1 MLLCFQTKRSRA
13 INACLGGIIQ
23 DPPMAWMI
31 IRPSIGH
38 VAFILQKRLK
48 EQGIDI
54 TFKEACKR
62 VHKFKGR
69 KK

>member
-1 MLLCFQTKRSRA
+1 MLCFQTKRTKA
-13 INACLGGIIQ
+13 INECINGIAQ

-48 EQGIDI
+48 EQKIDI
-54 TFKEACKR
+54 SFEEACKR
-62 VHKFKGR
+62 VRKFKKG
-69 KK
+69 